1 MLFREID
8 INLFITNLDLMKV
21 SIVIFCNVI
30 LLIALFYLTKRKKI
44 LYYKK
49 GGMLY
54 LGFMG
59 VAVITMMDELTSI
72 FYAPG
77 EAFHFIGE
85 HAVFYLVFT
94 FAMVTLYSFSLTEVA
109 EILEKN
115 NLKGGGVYNFSYLV
129 LGQTFSF
136 IAVASI
142 IVDYITTAAMSSVS
156 AIDNIHSLLAFPH
169 ELKIVFEVCIILFI
183 TFLNL
188 IGIKENVKVTYSIF
202 IAAAIILVNV
212 AILGLFNFSSGLPF
226 LINAYQYSL
235 KGIFNTNPI
244 NSYMNIT
251 FNMSAT
257 ILAFSGIESVLQT
270 HSLVENW
277 KTIKKAYIT
286 LALTVGIII
295 PLIGTL
301 ALSQVPDPFNHS
313 EDLITF
319 FSRMLGGLPLAIVV
333 VILATVTL
341 IFAVNTAMVA
351 SVELLDR
358 VAEKYKFSPLT
369 KTNRFGAAYRIIII
383 MSVAFISIILV
394 TSGNQHTVAQMY
406 AIGLVA
412 TFVINLFNLIVYRA
426 YRGREDVK
434 EYSTS
439 IITNSF
445 LFLLFLGSFIFLL
458 KDKPDGALLW
468 TSSLIVFLIFGTIII
483 KNKNIDKAIKVSTE
497 KPQDVINYIKENDIS
512 NIHIYFRRPMERNFE
527 RVDDSSKIYVTFFM
541 SRQKVPERI
550 SNNHFIIPVNH
561 FWGVDGGINGL
572 LGLLQESFPDK
583 RIVIHIG
590 WPTSSWLERLAMGL
604 RTYHIL
610 RLPTIYPK
618 FEFKMEFFPQK
629 EPKKK

>member
-1 MLFREID
+1 MSIL
-8 INLFITNLDLMKV
+8 NLDLLKIL
-21 SIVIFCNVI
+21 IVIFCNVI
-30 LLIALFYLTKRKKI
+30 LLIALFYLTKKKKI

-49 GGMLY
+49 GGMLF

-156 AIDNIHSLLAFPH
+156 AIDNVHSLLAFPH
-169 ELKIVFEVCIILFI
+169 ELKIIFEIFIILFI
-183 TFLNL
+183 AILNL

-202 IAAAIILVNV
+202 VAAAVILVNV
-212 AILGLFNFSSGLPF
+212 AILGIFNFNVGLPF
-226 LINAYQYSL
+226 LVNAYQYSL
-235 KGIFNTNPI
+235 KGIFNSNPI
-244 NSYMNIT
+244 SSYTSMT

-301 ALSQVPDPFNHS
+301 ALSQVPNPLDHS

-333 VILATVTL
+333 VILAAVTL

-369 KTNRFGAAYRIIII
+369 ATNRFGSAYRIIII
-383 MSVAFISIILV
+383 MSIAFISIILI

-439 IITNSF
+439 IIINSI
-445 LFLLFLGSFIFLL
+445 LFILFLGSFIFLL

-468 TSSLIVFLIFGTIII
+468 LSSLVVFLIFGTIII
-483 KNKNIDKAIKVSTE
+483 KHKNIDRAMKVSTE
-497 KPQDVINYIKENDIS
+497 KPGDVINYVKENDMA
-512 NIHIYFRRPMERNFE
+512 NIHIYFRRPMEHNLE
-527 RVDDSSKIYVTFFM
+527 RSDDSSKIFITFFM
-541 SRQKVPERI
+541 SRQSIPKRV

-583 RIVIHIG
+583 RIVVHLG
-590 WPTSSWLERLAMGL
+590 WPTSSWLERVAMGL

-610 RLPTIYPK
+610 RLPTNYPR

-629 EPKKK
+629 KSIKK

>member
-1 MLFREID
+1 M
-8 INLFITNLDLMKV
+8 TVTGLDTFKILIM
-21 SIVIFCNVI
+21 IFCNA
-30 LLIALFYLTKRKKI
+30 LLLAALFYLTKRKRI

-49 GGMLY
+49 GGMLF

-77 EAFHFIGE
+77 EAFHFIGK

-136 IAVASI
+136 VAVASI

-169 ELKIVFEVCIILFI
+169 ELKIIFEVSIILFI
-183 TFLNL
+183 AFLNL

-202 IAAAIILVNV
+202 VIAAVVLVNV
-212 AILGLFNFSSGLPF
+212 AILGLFNINTGLPF
-226 LINAYQYSL
+226 LIDAYHASL
-235 KGIFNTNPI
+235 KDILTSNPI
-244 NSYMNIT
+244 HSYTSIT

-295 PLIGTL
+295 PLVGTL
-301 ALSQVPDPFNHS
+301 ALSQVPNPIDHS

-319 FSRMLGGLPLAIVV
+319 FSRMLGGLPLAIIV
-333 VILATVTL
+333 VILAAVTL

-358 VAEKYKFSPLT
+358 VAEKYKFKPLT

-383 MSVAFISIILV
+383 MSTAFISIILI

-439 IITNSF
+439 ILLNSF
-445 LFLLFLGSFIFLL
+445 LFILFLGSFIFLL

-468 TSSLIVFLIFGTIII
+468 LSSLIVFLIFGTIII
-483 KNKNIDKAIKVSTE
+483 RSKNIDKAVKISTE

-512 NIHIYFRRPMERNFE
+512 NIHIYFRRPMERTSE
-527 RVDDSSKIYVTFFM
+527 RIDDSSKIFVTFFM
-541 SRQKVPERI
+541 SRQSIPKRI

-561 FWGVDGGINGL
+561 FWGIDGGINGL
-572 LGLLQESFPDK
+572 LGLLQESFPDR
-583 RIVIHIG
+583 RIVVHLG
-590 WPTSSWLERLAMGL
+590 WPTSSWLERVAMGL

-629 EPKKK
+629 TPKK